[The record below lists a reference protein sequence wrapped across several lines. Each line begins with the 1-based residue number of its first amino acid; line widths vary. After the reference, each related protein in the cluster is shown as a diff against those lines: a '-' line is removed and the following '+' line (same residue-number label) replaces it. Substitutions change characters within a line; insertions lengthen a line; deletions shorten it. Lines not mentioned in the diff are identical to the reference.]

1 MPVILAAIQEEPLDV
16 EAIRKDVGEPSCGAT
31 VVMMGQV
38 RDHHKGRR
46 VDRLEYHAY
55 LEMAE
60 KEIEAIASE
69 SAGRWPDA
77 RVAAAH
83 RLGDLAIGDISV
95 VVAVAAPHREDAF
108 AACRWCIDALKARL
122 PVWKKEFGPEGETWQ
137 EEKELL
143 PPEESE
149 TREQT

>member
-1 MPVILAAIQEEPLDV
+1 VILAEIREEALDV
-16 EAIRKDVGEPSCGAT
+16 EAIRAAVGADSCGAT
-31 VVMMGQV
+31 VLMSGQV
-38 RDHHKGRR
+38 RDHHEGHR

-55 LEMAE
+55 LAMAE

-69 SAGRWPDA
+69 TAGRWPDA

-83 RLGDLAIGDISV
+83 RLGNLVVGDISV
-95 VVAVAAPHREDAF
+95 AVAVAAPHREAAF
-108 AACRWCIDALKARL
+108 AACSWCIDTLKERL

-149 TREQT
+149 AREPT